1 MGGGGGVHGGH
12 GGPGGGGGVAP
23 GGGVWG
29 WGGLGA
35 GRVLLMVFVALQL
48 GSVDP
53 LSKSSTTHST
63 A

>member
-1 MGGGGGVHGGH
+1 MGLCTAAALRLGRVGSGLGGF
-12 GGPGGGGGVAP
+12 
-23 GGGVWG
+23 
-29 WGGLGA
+29 GA

-53 LSKSSTTHST
+53 LAKSSTTHST